1 MRHPFRPLMHR
12 DSSAI
17 EAFGDQPLPQRQTY
31 AAFVVNA
38 GIDLSKRFTVYVDPS
53 LPQPLVENAHECV
66 GAIGSSDRGEKR
78 QLVSIGG
85 AVGGDVCTLA
95 TNDESNHESSGYKAG
110 AAGKPH
116 TPLNDSAGA
125 LSTRQARVS
134 ECLISANECGV
145 ERGESMPGWSE
156 AVVGGH
162 APPRSARGADP
173 GSGSMFVAAV
183 ICENRAEGIE

>member
-1 MRHPFRPLMHR
+1 MRHPDRPLKHR

-17 EAFGDQPLPQRQTY
+17 EAFGGQPLPQRQTY

-38 GIDLSKRFTVYVDPS
+38 GIDLSKRLTVFVDPS
-53 LPQPLVENAHECV
+53 LPQPLVENAQECV
-66 GAIGSSDRGEKR
+66 DVVGTSDRGEKR
-78 QLVSIGG
+78 QLGSIGG

-95 TNDESNHESSGYKAG
+95 TNDESNHESSGYETG
-110 AAGKPH
+110 AAGKAH

-125 LSTRQARVS
+125 LPTPEARVS
-134 ECLISANECGV
+134 ECLISPSECGV
-145 ERGESMPGWSE
+145 ERKESLPGWSE

-173 GSGSMFVAAV
+173 GSGSMFLAAA
-183 ICENRAEGIE
+183 IAEDRANGIE